1 LRLPEA
7 ADARPG
13 SVHARFS
20 RNSSGWRRVVPRI
33 EHANDRH
40 VRGTGSWRETAGAW
54 QWQGQLWMIVSA
66 LLCGFVAAMLFAAA
80 ERGAA
85 KAAWVTAALLTAS
98 PDARSLGRANRALR
112 IPN

>member
-1 LRLPEA
+1 
-7 ADARPG
+7 
-13 SVHARFS
+13 
-20 RNSSGWRRVVPRI
+20 
-33 EHANDRH
+33 
-40 VRGTGSWRETAGAW
+40 
-54 QWQGQLWMIVSA
+54 MIVSA

-80 ERGAA
+80 ERGAT